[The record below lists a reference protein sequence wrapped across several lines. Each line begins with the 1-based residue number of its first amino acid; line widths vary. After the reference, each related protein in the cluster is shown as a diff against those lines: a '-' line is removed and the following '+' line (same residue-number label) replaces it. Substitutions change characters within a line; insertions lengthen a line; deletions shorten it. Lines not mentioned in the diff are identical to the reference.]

1 MDSIGTDS
9 AYQAYPLLIEGSKQ
23 GIAVK
28 VSGSRSTSNNYISF
42 WDVGVDGNPTMWGR
56 IEGQTKP
63 ELWKDPEYLIEV
75 GVRTADVIINTAEL
89 GIYIAEI
96 AQAIIEVTANSTA
109 STVCV
114 GVGACVTAPPPTP
127 IAASIINV
135 VVKIANGVVA
145 LANLGLA
152 IGEEAV
158 FIAFSEAN
166 VGVSYQSGAGD
177 YAEWLPKQN
186 PSDVFMEGELV
197 GIKNGFVTKNTWGV
211 EKIMIVSTR
220 PIVLGNMPQKNDE
233 KNNVKIAFMG
243 QVPVKVIGTIEPG
256 DYILPSDLG
265 SGFAKAVKP
274 ENMET
279 RDYKKVAGVAWSVM
293 AKIGDNIS
301 IVNVAIGINTND
313 LSDVVYKQE
322 EELIAL
328 RAVYDQLEKQMTESN
343 SALASLVPGYAEA
356 IGFTNDSGLR
366 KAGENNQYQDQTL
379 SEDNILSHDEDD
391 IIYFKVSNEQI
402 EASIE
407 MAKETYQKMLDDA
420 EQVNKLIVS
429 EKNKSSND
437 SGVLQHNDL
446 VAQSENNLLIP
457 IKDHPFWQRM
467 DSDPEYK
474 EEIMHY
480 IQSGVEKSMH
490 THKKYLH
497 YFTNFEVKE

>member
-1 MDSIGTDS
+1 
-9 AYQAYPLLIEGSKQ
+9 
-23 GIAVK
+23 
-28 VSGSRSTSNNYISF
+28 
-42 WDVGVDGNPTMWGR
+42 
-56 IEGQTKP
+56 
-63 ELWKDPEYLIEV
+63 
-75 GVRTADVIINTAEL
+75 
-89 GIYIAEI
+89 
-96 AQAIIEVTANSTA
+96 
-109 STVCV
+109 
-114 GVGACVTAPPPTP
+114 
-127 IAASIINV
+127 
-135 VVKIANGVVA
+135 
-145 LANLGLA
+145 
-152 IGEEAV
+152 
-158 FIAFSEAN
+158 
-166 VGVSYQSGAGD
+166 
-177 YAEWLPKQN
+177 
-186 PSDVFMEGELV
+186 
-197 GIKNGFVTKNTWGV
+197 
-211 EKIMIVSTR
+211 
-220 PIVLGNMPQKNDE
+220 
-233 KNNVKIAFMG
+233 
-243 QVPVKVIGTIEPG
+243 
-256 DYILPSDLG
+256 
-265 SGFAKAVKP
+265 
-274 ENMET
+274 
-279 RDYKKVAGVAWSVM
+279 M

-356 IGFTNDSGLR
+356 IGFTDDSGLR

-437 SGVLQHNDL
+437 SGVLLHNDL